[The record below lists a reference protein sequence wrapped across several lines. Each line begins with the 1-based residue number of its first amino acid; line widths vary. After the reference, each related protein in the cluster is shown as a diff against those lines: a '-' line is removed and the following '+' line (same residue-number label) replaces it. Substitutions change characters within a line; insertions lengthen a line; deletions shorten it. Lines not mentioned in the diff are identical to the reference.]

1 MNKPLRY
8 KLKNGLR
15 VLMVPQPQS
24 LTATAMVSVEA
35 GSKYETKKINGLSH
49 FLEHMCFKGTTKRPT
64 ALEISSELDGLG
76 AQYNAFTSQESTS
89 YYAKVKKDN
98 FGEILDVVS
107 DMYVDP
113 VFDAGEIEKERGV
126 IIQELNMY
134 EDTPMRRVQELFMQR
149 VYGDQPA
156 GWDIGGRKEVIRKLT
171 RDDFIA
177 YRKKHY
183 VPQATIITLAGKFEP
198 KKALKEIARHFAVLK
213 PGPKGRKLPVKE
225 SQRRPE
231 ELVRFK
237 DVDQSHIVMGF
248 RAFDAHDKRKY
259 ALQLAAEILGGGMS
273 SRLFQKVREELG
285 AAYYVRCEPDL
296 YTDHGLIAMS
306 AGLDHSKIEAALQAA
321 LGEFTRLKEEKVS
334 AADLKKAKEHFIG
347 ELFLSLEG
355 SDAIAGFYASQELLG
370 LGGLK
375 APEEVAQRI
384 GAVTTA
390 EIQAVAKSVFTGR
403 NLNLAVIGPF
413 KKRSFRRLLRV

>member
-1 MNKPLRY
+1 MI
-8 KLKNGLR
+8 
-15 VLMVPQPQS
+15 PQPEA

-35 GSKYETKKINGLSH
+35 GSKYETKEINGLSH
-49 FLEHMCFKGTTKRPT
+49 FLEHMVFKGTRKRPT
-64 ALEISSELDGLG
+64 ALEITSELDGLG

-89 YYAKVKKDN
+89 YFAKVKKDN

-113 VFDAGEIEKERGV
+113 IFAQAEIEKERGV
-126 IIQELNMY
+126 IVQELNMY
-134 EDTPMRRVQELFMQR
+134 EDTPMRKVQDIFMQA

-156 GWDIGGRKEVIRKLT
+156 GWDIGGRKEVIQKLT
-171 RDDFIA
+171 RDDFTA

-183 VPQATIITLAGKFEP
+183 LPQATIVTLSGKFDP
-198 KKALKEIARHFAVLK
+198 KRALKDVERHFSVLAPGVKGKK
-213 PGPKGRKLPVKE
+213 PAVKE
-225 SQRRPE
+225 SQTKPK

-248 RAFDAHDKRKY
+248 RAFNARDERKY

-273 SRLFQKVREELG
+273 SRLFQKIREELG

-296 YTDHGLIAMS
+296 YTDHGLIQMS
-306 AGLDHSKIEAALQAA
+306 AGLDHEKIEVAIKAALE
-321 LGEFTRLKEEKVS
+321 EFARLKSEKVD
-334 AADLKKAKEHFIG
+334 AKDLKKAKEHFIG

-355 SDAIAGFYASQELLG
+355 SDDIAGFYASAELLG
-370 LGGLK
+370 LPLQT
-375 APEEVAQRI
+375 PEALAKKVNAITAAEV
-384 GAVTTA
+384 
-390 EIQAVAKSVFTGR
+390 QAVARQVFTDR

-413 KKRSFRRLLRV
+413 KSGRSFLPLLKI